1 MSFKHTAEK
10 DTLDV
15 GRAILSLPR
24 GAHQGRDTQM
34 KKKKK
39 GKSERETDRQT
50 EEEREEVRERDRQT
64 DRQTVI

>member
-10 DTLDV
+10 NTLDV

-39 GKSERETDRQT
+39 KKGKSERETDRQT
-50 EEEREEVRERDRQT
+50 EEERGSERETDRQT
-64 DRQTVI
+64 DRQ